1 MVYEVVNLT
10 SKMSIESKELE
21 SLSVWKFIQNL
32 SYINQNNNWHMSRN
46 T

>member
-10 SKMSIESKELE
+10 SKMSIESKKLE

-32 SYINQNNNWHMSRN
+32 NYINQNNNWHMSRN